1 VKAGK
6 RSLILDG
13 RPQPLLHAIIFFI
26 QVTMVTILVRKFN
39 AYYAN
44 RPVLTTMITN
54 AVSLSTP
61 ILSLNTHTDTITR
74 SSAA

>member
-1 VKAGK
+1 
-6 RSLILDG
+6 
-13 RPQPLLHAIIFFI
+13 
-26 QVTMVTILVRKFN
+26 MVTILVRKFN